1 MFLHQPHS
9 QSLLYIDQSG
19 DWVRMDWV
27 SGEWIDWVEIFP
39 TEEKEYKLTGM
50 EELEVAAAILLIF
63 LVTILT
69 LIFCGHLLYSW

>member
-1 MFLHQPHS
+1 
-9 QSLLYIDQSG
+9 
-19 DWVRMDWV
+19 MDWV
-27 SGEWIDWVEIFP
+27 SGEWMDWVEIFP

-69 LIFCGHLLYSW
+69 LYFVATCCILGNNVWK